1 MADNGKIKAI
11 WIELKAHSPFT
22 AAGALLG
29 ILFMLL
35 FKDIEKHNALRLF
48 AVFHPLHV
56 VLSAMVTAAL
66 FKLHRKASNFVV
78 ILVIGYVG
86 SIGIATLSDCILP
99 YFGQSILG
107 AAIPTHAALHVGH
120 DAETESHPE
129 DDDHLHGPACEH
141 GHKAHLHLGFIEEW
155 YLVNPAALLGIALAY
170 FRPSTKVPHA
180 AHILI
185 STWASA
191 SFMLMSSPENMG
203 LPLLIGM
210 FVALFVAVWLPCCVS
225 DIIFPMMFVRA
236 DGVHVGHHSCILC
249 GKKDPFE
256 SDPKEPS

>member
-1 MADNGKIKAI
+1 MAANGKIKEIFA
-11 WIELKAHSPFT
+11 ELKAHSPFT
-22 AAGALLG
+22 AAGAFLG

-35 FKDIEKHNALRLF
+35 FKDIDKDNAVRLF

-66 FKLHRKASNFVV
+66 FKLHRKASSFLF

-86 SIGIATLSDCILP
+86 SIGVATLSDCILP

-107 AAIPTHAALHVGH
+107 AAIPTHAALHVGS
-120 DAETESHPE
+120 ETEE
-129 DDDHLHGPACEH
+129 EH
-141 GHKAHLHLGFIEEW
+141 GDEADHVHGSECNHGHELHLHLGFIEEW

-170 FRPSTKVPHA
+170 FRPSTKMPHA

-191 SFMLMSSPENMG
+191 SFMLMSSPEH
-203 LPLLIGM
+203 LSPLLLTGM
-210 FVALFVAVWLPCCVS
+210 FIALFIAVWLPCCVS

-236 DGVHVGHHSCILC
+236 DGVHIGHHSCVLC
-249 GKKDPFE
+249 GKKDPAE
-256 SDPKEPS
+256 